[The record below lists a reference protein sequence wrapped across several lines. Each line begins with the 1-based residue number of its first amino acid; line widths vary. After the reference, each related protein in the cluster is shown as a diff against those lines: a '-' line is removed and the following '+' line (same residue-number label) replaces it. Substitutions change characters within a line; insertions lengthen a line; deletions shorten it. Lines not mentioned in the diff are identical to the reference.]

1 MAANATL
8 QRVHEQGWRRGFAN
22 TFRKENRDWWGTRRW
37 WVAIL
42 IWSVL
47 VNGALAATLSSS
59 SADAPAELIGMAQ
72 FLQMSVITTLIGA
85 ITIMQ
90 NTLIDEKKTGT
101 AEWIL
106 SKPVS
111 RSAFV
116 LSKFA
121 ANAIALLLIAIVL
134 QGVLA
139 YVQLSAK
146 TGAALAVMPF
156 VVSLGIIALQM
167 LLFISLPLMLGAFFN
182 SRGAVLGV
190 PLALVFIVM
199 VVSNFVPSIV
209 QVAPFSFGLTTGPA
223 DPMLAAVALQAQ
235 PLPTLLPLISTAV
248 WTVLFLAVALRTRR
262 VLEAGRSAALFKNR
276 PQVSLEETWGLSNV
290 VMRSHH
296 PCQNPQGTRTASRR
310 VGSHTH
316 RQLSNSLGCRQPWGS
331 CSDPQGC

>member
-248 WTVLFLAVALRTRR
+248 WTVLFLAVALWRF
-262 VLEAGRSAALFKNR
+262 GR
-276 PQVSLEETWGLSNV
+276 EEF
-290 VMRSHH
+290 
-296 PCQNPQGTRTASRR
+296 
-310 VGSHTH
+310 
-316 RQLSNSLGCRQPWGS
+316 
-331 CSDPQGC
+331 